1 MIRVASFALSA
12 LSAVAVMTASAQEPM
27 PPKGTPEAGAKGG
40 DVPSAFRA
48 FVVWDKRFDAKDVRN
63 RTDKPHCLVCANGL
77 NPVVAVFAPAIPTDQ
92 TDPVAG
98 LLKDL
103 DQATADRKADSMAA
117 SVNFLV
123 LPDELQ
129 FDAQRDKLVADAKAM
144 AEQAKL
150 KATPVGLAAKKSKAT
165 AAWKLD
171 GNNAEAVTVVLYNH
185 LRVIERWTFADGKP
199 TDADRKAILAA
210 IEKEVPVKK

>member
-1 MIRVASFALSA
+1 MIRVATFALF
-12 LSAVAVMTASAQEPM
+12 AVAVVTAAAQEPV
-27 PPKGTPEAGAKGG
+27 PPKDPPGKAEAGTKGG

-48 FVVWDKRFDAKDVRN
+48 FVVWDKRFDPKDVRN
-63 RTDKPHCLVCANGL
+63 RTDKPHCLVCENGL

-103 DQATADRKADSMAA
+103 DQAAVDRKADSMAA
-117 SVNFLV
+117 SATFLV

-150 KATPVGLAAKKSKAT
+150 RAAPVGLAAKKSKAT

-185 LRVIERWTFADGKP
+185 LRVVERWTFADGKP

-210 IEKEVPVKK
+210 IEKEVPAKK

>member
-1 MIRVASFALSA
+1 MIRLATFALF
-12 LSAVAVMTASAQEPM
+12 AVAVVTAPAQEPV
-27 PPKGTPEAGAKGG
+27 PPKGTPDAGLKGG
-40 DVPSAFRA
+40 DVPSSFRA
-48 FVVWDKRFDAKDVRN
+48 FLVWDKRYDAKDVRN
-63 RTDKPHCLVCANGL
+63 RADKPHCMVCENGL
-77 NPVVAVFAPAIPTDQ
+77 NPVVAVFAPAVPADQ

-103 DQATADRKADSMAA
+103 DQAAADRKADSMAA
-117 SVNFLV
+117 SVTFLV

-129 FDAQRDKLVADAKAM
+129 FDAQRDKLVADAKAL

-150 KATPVGLAAKKSKAT
+150 RAMPVGLAAKKSKAT

-185 LRVIERWTFADGKP
+185 LRVVERWTFADGKP

-210 IEKEVPVKK
+210 IEKEVPGRK